1 VQTSKLIYGNCCV
14 LSPDDILMFRCN
26 SKKANWYLSRGLA
39 FIVTDEPLTIKL
51 TFTPKGMGNHHKEY
65 GLSEMKN
72 MCVSC
77 GIEEDLTRHHVV
89 PICYR
94 RYFPLK
100 IKAHNFHDVLPMCVS
115 CHENYERKADE
126 LKRILD
132 ESYGAP
138 INGEII
144 KNELSK
150 YANMA
155 KKLIDPEVKLP
166 TKRRLSL
173 VKNIKEKFGIKRLSK
188 IRLHEISKIKCITN
202 RVSHGEIV
210 ITKIDDIQLF
220 IEMWR
225 KHFIENNDCKYL
237 PRKWN
242 IKNKI

>member
-1 VQTSKLIYGNCCV
+1 
-14 LSPDDILMFRCN
+14 
-26 SKKANWYLSRGLA
+26 
-39 FIVTDEPLTIKL
+39 
-51 TFTPKGMGNHHKEY
+51 
-65 GLSEMKN
+65 
-72 MCVSC
+72 
-77 GIEEDLTRHHVV
+77 
-89 PICYR
+89 
-94 RYFPLK
+94 
-100 IKAHNFHDVLPMCVS
+100 MCVS